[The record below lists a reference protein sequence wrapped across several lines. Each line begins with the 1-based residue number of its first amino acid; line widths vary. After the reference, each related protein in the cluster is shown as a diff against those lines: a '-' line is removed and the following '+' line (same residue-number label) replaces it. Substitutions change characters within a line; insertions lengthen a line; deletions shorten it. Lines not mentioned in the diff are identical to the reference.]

1 MRLSGQTEIFLK
13 KYKKRKKETKK
24 TQKTQNK

>member
-1 MRLSGQTEIFLK
+1 MRLSGQTEIFLR